1 MIVKAKRLKK
11 GNDMINLP
19 RRKRLQL
26 YRYKK
31 RQHYRRERRN
41 IYRSFH
47 EGELDTKI
55 KEFDK
60 KWTKITLIFCFSCIA
75 FILLTIFLSGFL
87 GLSEQALIAI
97 YTVGVALIVNI
108 MGVLISYKTKAYKGK
123 KAQEDNLLERD
134 KLGLTNLKE
143 KVTDIFEDVVEDTTG
158 REG

>member
-1 MIVKAKRLKK
+1 MT
-11 GNDMINLP
+11 
-19 RRKRLQL
+19 RRQKTRL
-26 YRYKK
+26 YRYRKW
-31 RQHYRRERRN
+31 QHYKQEKRK
-41 IYRSFH
+41 IYRQFH
-47 EGELDTKI
+47 VGELDLKI
-55 KEFDK
+55 SEFDK

-108 MGVLISYKTKAYKGK
+108 MGVLIAYKTKAYKGK

-134 KLGLTNLKE
+134 KLGLTNLQE
-143 KVTDIFEDVVEDTTG
+143 KVTYIYEVVGEDTTG

>member
-1 MIVKAKRLKK
+1 MT
-11 GNDMINLP
+11 
-19 RRKRLQL
+19 RRQKIQL
-26 YRYKK
+26 YKYKK
-31 RQHYRRERRN
+31 RQHYKQEKRK
-41 IYRSFH
+41 IYRQFH
-47 EGELDTKI
+47 IGELDLKI
-55 KEFDK
+55 SEFDK

-108 MGVLISYKTKAYKGK
+108 MGVLIAYKTKAYKGK

-143 KVTDIFEDVVEDTTG
+143 KVTDIFEGVVEDTTG